1 MNKENFNTMND
12 QTFLAQLGTFNNPQ
26 EGAMSAPIY
35 TSTAY
40 TYEPSQ
46 EDVPTYYSRT
56 GNGTRDILQDA
67 IAFLERGSR
76 GFATAS
82 GMAAIALAI
91 ESCLMA
97 GDNIVTSSDLYGGTL
112 EYFRDV
118 ESKKLYNV
126 TYAVSEDDLI
136 EKMKDNADL
145 VYLET
150 PSNPMM
156 TIFDIEKISEIAEK
170 HGVLV
175 VVDNTFYSPI
185 NQKPLELGADIVLHS
200 ATKYISGHHDV
211 IAGLVVAEGEE
222 ICNKLNFRLSHSGP
236 VLSPIDSW
244 LVLRG
249 MKTLAVRMKCHQINT
264 EEIID
269 YIKNEEMVSEVF
281 YGGKGGV
288 FSFKIND
295 MNKSEE
301 FCKALNHIAY
311 AVSLGGTETTITI
324 PSQETHIG
332 IDDTFKLSYGLDKSI
347 IRLSVG
353 LEDMAD
359 IIDDLKQAFDKVR

>member
-1 MNKENFNTMND
+1 MND
-12 QTFLAQLGTFNNPQ
+12 QTFLAQLGTFKNPQ
-26 EGAMSAPIY
+26 EGSMSTPIY

-40 TYEPSQ
+40 SYGPSQ

-56 GNGTRDILQDA
+56 GNGTRDILQEA
-67 IAFLERGSR
+67 IAFLERGR
-76 GFATAS
+76 QGFATAS

-97 GDNIVTSSDLYGGTL
+97 GDNIVTSNDLYGGTL
-112 EYFRDV
+112 EYFRDI
-118 ESKKLYNV
+118 ESKNLYNI
-126 TYAVSEDDLI
+126 TYAVSENELI
-136 EKMKDNADL
+136 EQMKNKTDL

-156 TIFDIEKISEIAEK
+156 TTFNIKKISEVAK
-170 HGVLV
+170 QYGVLV
-175 VVDNTFYSPI
+175 VIDNTFYTPL

-211 IAGLVVAEGEE
+211 IAGLVVAKDED
-222 ICNKLNFRLSHSGP
+222 ICNKLNFTLSHSGS

-249 MKTLAVRMKCHQINT
+249 MKTLAIRMKYHQINAK
-264 EEIID
+264 EIID

-288 FSFKIND
+288 FSFKINNI
-295 MNKSEE
+295 NKSEE
-301 FCKALNHIAY
+301 FCKALNNIAY

-332 IDDTFKLSYGLDKSI
+332 IDDKFKSSYGLDKSI
-347 IRLSVG
+347 IRISVG
-353 LEDMAD
+353 LEDAAD
-359 IIDDLKQAFDKVR
+359 IVEDLKQAFDKIR